1 MGEDEGEE
9 IVLRLKESCPA
20 LQGGELLLAG
30 NKNREG
36 FRIELFNR

>member
-20 LQGGELLLAG
+20 LQGGEVYLPG
-30 NKNREG
+30 IKTVSDSG
-36 FRIELFNR
+36 